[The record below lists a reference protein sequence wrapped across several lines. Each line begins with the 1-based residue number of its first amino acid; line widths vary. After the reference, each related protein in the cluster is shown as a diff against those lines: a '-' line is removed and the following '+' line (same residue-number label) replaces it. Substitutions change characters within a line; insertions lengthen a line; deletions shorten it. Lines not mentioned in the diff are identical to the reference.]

1 VYFSEKPL
9 RDDTGAKL
17 YKYRYYLRLKTHSAW
32 KVPAPFG
39 RLPHCP
45 DETSTTKEKANYALY
60 MMLLFR
66 PHRLLESL
74 VLNIWHG
81 AAVRGSEAAAQL
93 AVYDVF
99 VQWRADIDQQAA
111 AAFSKAR
118 LAFPEGSQR
127 KPRQPFLPRP

>member
-1 VYFSEKPL
+1 
-9 RDDTGAKL
+9 
-17 YKYRYYLRLKTHSAW
+17 
-32 KVPAPFG
+32 
-39 RLPHCP
+39 
-45 DETSTTKEKANYALY
+45 
-60 MMLLFR
+60 MLLFR

-127 KPRQPFLPRP
+127 KPRQPLLHPALSALTHTLPSFPLPHRRLGR